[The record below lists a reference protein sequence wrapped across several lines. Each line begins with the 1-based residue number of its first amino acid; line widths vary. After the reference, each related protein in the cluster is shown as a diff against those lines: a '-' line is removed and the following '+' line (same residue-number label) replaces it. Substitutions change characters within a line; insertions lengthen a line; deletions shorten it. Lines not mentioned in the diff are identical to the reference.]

1 MEKSIY
7 HVDVKVNLMVKNVSQ
22 IKSGRTINV
31 DVIVKNITY
40 VKKVMFGILLHV
52 VTKMVYI

>member
-52 VTKMVYI
+52 VTKMVNI